1 MPVKAGQRL
10 DPEATKARIL
20 KAAAEVFTRRGI
32 HAAGINEIV
41 EAAGAWKL
49 TVYKNFGSK
58 DGLVEAVLTDRTHR
72 VRAWQNH
79 AVEQAGT
86 GREKILAVFDL
97 MANWYA
103 EAGFR
108 GCATSMAVSRKIRCR
123 AAQGGQNALNRAGRR
138 NPDQCGRSGPR
149 SRRGGPRHRRDT
161 ARRGLRNTPHTT
173 THAIAKPAATK
184 NAAAN
189 PACSATNPPRGPA
202 AITPRSQNDVITP
215 IDTPGRSPRTR
226 SRVIDTH
233 AG

>member
-41 EAAGAWKL
+41 EAAGASKL

-58 DGLVEAVLTDRTHR
+58 DGLVEAVLTDRTRR

-97 MANWYA
+97 IASWYA

-108 GCATSMAVSRKIRCR
+108 GCAMMN
-123 AAQGGQNALNRAGRR
+123 AATEDRGQDGAPRR
-138 NPDQCGRSGPR
+138 LAQDHLAFYRDLF
-149 SRRGGPRHRRDT
+149 RRLLTETDARDPETT
-161 ARRGLRNTPHTT
+161 ARQLVIVLEGATLISAVDRDPGLG
-173 THAIAKPAATK
+173 AEA
-184 NAAAN
+184 
-189 PACSATNPPRGPA
+189 
-202 AITPRSQNDVITP
+202 
-215 IDTPGRSPRTR
+215 
-226 SRVIDTH
+226 RVIVETLLD
-233 AG
+233 AA

>member
-41 EAAGAWKL
+41 EAAGASKL

-58 DGLVEAVLTDRTHR
+58 DGLVEAVLTDRTRR

-97 MANWYA
+97 IASWYA

-108 GCATSMAVSRKIRCR
+108 GCAMMN
-123 AAQGGQNALNRAGRR
+123 AATEDRGQDGAPRRLAQDHLAFYRDLFRRLLTEAGA
-138 NPDQCGRSGPR
+138 
-149 SRRGGPRHRRDT
+149 RDPETT
-161 ARRGLRNTPHTT
+161 ARQLVIVLEGATLISAVDRDPGLG
-173 THAIAKPAATK
+173 AEA
-184 NAAAN
+184 
-189 PACSATNPPRGPA
+189 
-202 AITPRSQNDVITP
+202 
-215 IDTPGRSPRTR
+215 
-226 SRVIDTH
+226 RVIVETLLD
-233 AG
+233 AA

>member
-41 EAAGAWKL
+41 EAAGASKL

-58 DGLVEAVLTDRTHR
+58 DGLVEAVLTDRTRR

-97 MANWYA
+97 IASWYA

-108 GCATSMAVSRKIRCR
+108 GCAMMN
-123 AAQGGQNALNRAGRR
+123 AATEDRGQDGAPRRLAQDHLAFYRDLFHRLLTEAGVRD
-138 NPDQCGRSGPR
+138 PDT
-149 SRRGGPRHRRDT
+149 T
-161 ARRGLRNTPHTT
+161 ARQLVVVLEGATLISAVDRDPGLG
-173 THAIAKPAATK
+173 AEA
-184 NAAAN
+184 
-189 PACSATNPPRGPA
+189 
-202 AITPRSQNDVITP
+202 
-215 IDTPGRSPRTR
+215 
-226 SRVIDTH
+226 RVIVETVLD
-233 AG
+233 AAL

>member
-41 EAAGAWKL
+41 EAAGASKL

-108 GCATSMAVSRKIRCR
+108 GCAMMN
-123 AAQGGQNALNRAGRR
+123 AATEDRDQDGPPRRLAQDHLTFYRDLFRRLLTEAGA
-138 NPDQCGRSGPR
+138 
-149 SRRGGPRHRRDT
+149 RDPETT
-161 ARRGLRNTPHTT
+161 ARQLLIVLEGATLISAVDRDPGLG
-173 THAIAKPAATK
+173 AEA
-184 NAAAN
+184 
-189 PACSATNPPRGPA
+189 
-202 AITPRSQNDVITP
+202 
-215 IDTPGRSPRTR
+215 
-226 SRVIDTH
+226 RVIVETLLD
-233 AG
+233 AA

>member
-41 EAAGAWKL
+41 EAAGASKL

-58 DGLVEAVLTDRTHR
+58 DGLVEAVLTDRTRR

-97 MANWYA
+97 IASWYA
-103 EAGFR
+103 ESGFR
-108 GCATSMAVSRKIRCR
+108 GCAMMN
-123 AAQGGQNALNRAGRR
+123 AATEDRGQDGAPRRLAQDHLAFYRDLFRRLLTEAGA
-138 NPDQCGRSGPR
+138 
-149 SRRGGPRHRRDT
+149 RDPETT
-161 ARRGLRNTPHTT
+161 ARQLVIVLEGATLISAVDRDPGLG
-173 THAIAKPAATK
+173 AEA
-184 NAAAN
+184 
-189 PACSATNPPRGPA
+189 
-202 AITPRSQNDVITP
+202 
-215 IDTPGRSPRTR
+215 
-226 SRVIDTH
+226 RVIVETLLD
-233 AG
+233 AA

>member
-10 DPEATKARIL
+10 DPDATKARIL

-41 EAAGAWKL
+41 EAAGASKL

-58 DGLVEAVLTDRTHR
+58 DGLVEAVLTDRTRR

-97 MANWYA
+97 IASWYA

-108 GCATSMAVSRKIRCR
+108 GCAMMN
-123 AAQGGQNALNRAGRR
+123 AATEDRGQDGAPRRLAQDHLTFYRDLFRRLLTEAGA
-138 NPDQCGRSGPR
+138 
-149 SRRGGPRHRRDT
+149 RDPETT
-161 ARRGLRNTPHTT
+161 ARQLVIVLEGATLISAVDRDPGLG
-173 THAIAKPAATK
+173 AEA
-184 NAAAN
+184 
-189 PACSATNPPRGPA
+189 
-202 AITPRSQNDVITP
+202 
-215 IDTPGRSPRTR
+215 
-226 SRVIDTH
+226 RVIVETLLD
-233 AG
+233 AA